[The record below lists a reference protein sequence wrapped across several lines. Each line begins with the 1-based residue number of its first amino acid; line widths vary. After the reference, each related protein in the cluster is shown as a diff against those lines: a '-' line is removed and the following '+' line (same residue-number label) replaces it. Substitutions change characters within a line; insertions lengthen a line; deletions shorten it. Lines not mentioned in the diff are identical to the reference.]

1 MTQKQS
7 AGHLP
12 VERVEAKTA
21 IFLVKSQES
30 VDNGRHLHFNL
41 FERRGYIDLLER
53 FYETPN
59 G

>member
-12 VERVEAKTA
+12 VERAEAKTA

-30 VDNGRHLHFNL
+30 VDSGRPLHFNL
-41 FERRGYIDLLER
+41 FEKHG
-53 FYETPN
+53 
-59 G
+59 